1 MSHVPRPVPVRAPA
15 PVRLTRRGVFAGW
28 VVVLV
33 TVGIIVFG
41 LLQGSSPA
49 VPAASETTR
58 VTLLPG
64 ESLWTVAQ
72 QVNPRVDP
80 RVTVDAIRDLNGLGS
95 ASIVQSGS
103 ELTVPV
109 FAAGR

>member
-1 MSHVPRPVPVRAPA
+1 
-15 PVRLTRRGVFAGW
+15 